1 VGGYIMAKVT
11 PMMKQYLQIK
21 AQYQDAFLFFRLG
34 DFYEMFYDD
43 AIKGARELEIT
54 LTERDSGQDET
65 IPMCGIPYHSAENY
79 IKILMDKGYKV
90 AICEQVE
97 DPKKAK
103 GVVKRE
109 VVQLIM
115 PGTVMESNMLNEKE
129 NNYLASLSYF
139 DDFSFVI
146 VYNDLSTGE
155 NWLTM
160 INHGWDAVIHEL
172 YNQPDKEIVVA
183 SDLPKNMQ
191 KQLQEKLQVTMTFQN
206 EVTFNAEYRKL
217 CDNLDD
223 ERFIKAF
230 SRLLNYIQKT
240 QKRSLDH
247 LQPAKVIELKDYLTL
262 DMFSKR
268 NLELTET
275 ILKKTRRG
283 SLLWVL
289 DRTMTSMGSR
299 LLKKWLDR
307 TLLNKQRI
315 EDRLEIV
322 DGFYKDFL
330 ARDALRE
337 TLKAIYDLERLAGRV
352 AFGNV
357 NARDLIQLK
366 QSLQKIP
373 ELK

>member
-1 VGGYIMAKVT
+1 
-11 PMMKQYLQIK
+11 
-21 AQYQDAFLFFRLG
+21 
-34 DFYEMFYDD
+34 
-43 AIKGARELEIT
+43 
-54 LTERDSGQDET
+54 
-65 IPMCGIPYHSAENY
+65 
-79 IKILMDKGYKV
+79 
-90 AICEQVE
+90 
-97 DPKKAK
+97 
-103 GVVKRE
+103 
-109 VVQLIM
+109 
-115 PGTVMESNMLNEKE
+115 
-129 NNYLASLSYF
+129 
-139 DDFSFVI
+139 
-146 VYNDLSTGE
+146 
-155 NWLTM
+155 
-160 INHGWDAVIHEL
+160 
-172 YNQPDKEIVVA
+172 
-183 SDLPKNMQ
+183 
-191 KQLQEKLQVTMTFQN
+191 
-206 EVTFNAEYRKL
+206 KL

-307 TLLNKQRI
+307 PLLNKQRI
-315 EDRLEIV
+315 EERLEIV

-373 ELK
+373 ELKNVLKQFPSQRITKIAADLVYPEHIVSLLEESLVDDPPVSIKEGNIIKDGYHEQLDTYRDASRNGKKWIAELEQKEKEVTGIKSLKVGYNQIGRAHV

>member
-1 VGGYIMAKVT
+1 
-11 PMMKQYLQIK
+11 
-21 AQYQDAFLFFRLG
+21 
-34 DFYEMFYDD
+34 
-43 AIKGARELEIT
+43 
-54 LTERDSGQDET
+54 
-65 IPMCGIPYHSAENY
+65 

-109 VVQLIM
+109 VVQLIT

-172 YNQPDKEIVVA
+172 YNQPVKEIVVA

-191 KQLQEKLQVTMTFQN
+191 KQLQEKLQVTLSFQD

-275 ILKKTRRG
+275 SLKKTRRG

-307 TLLNKQRI
+307 PLLNKQRI
-315 EDRLEIV
+315 EERLEIV

-373 ELK
+373 ELKNVLKQFPSQRITKIAADLVYPEHIVSLLEESLVDDPPVSIKEGNIIKDGYHEQLDTYRD